1 MEKENKKNYL
11 KYSPSKYMIKNPLIS
26 VHKLKDYDTEED
38 IYTFLLNYEEE
49 GKEEHIVLGIIE
61 NTENLKE
68 NSEEVRNYICKQIEQ
83 NAEGANEFYNLER
96 LINEINNKQIP
107 FKFTLEGVDV
117 LLRDSYKCRELTTT
131 YSVIEDETGKVNKL
145 KKNFDLGVT
154 DKIKQDT
161 PNIMERIK
169 WARRRK
175 LLLDKMPTSEKELF
189 LKGENIKKFTEEK
202 NLDVIL
208 EQRRN
213 IIVDYLMQ
221 NYPVY
226 DYKSANKE
234 EDNTSILDK
243 YIYEKQKGIVL
254 EEEMEKQKEDQDIS
268 VGKQYINISN
278 EYLNAKEKGVS
289 IDAKII
295 LEKLEDKLFEKYAKT
310 GETHRRTIS
319 TIQNYEKFFE
329 LLKTR
334 RDFNARY
341 LALQY
346 NKIDFSVLRDCFE
359 KFSRDEE
366 LKVYLDK
373 KIDYIK
379 DIQLEKVEDTDY
391 KKNMSV
397 SDLYDFL
404 AKSSTR
410 KFAKKEEDI
419 ALIYAYESLKK
430 QIIFKNIEAVEKYNE
445 YADKSGFGCEIP
457 NEKRRSLENIPE
469 SAKEFYE
476 TENRV
481 R

>member
-1 MEKENKKNYL
+1 MGKENKKNYL
-11 KYSPSKYMIKNPLIS
+11 KYSPLKYMYKKPLIS

-38 IYTFLLNYEEE
+38 IYTFLLNYEDE
-49 GKEEHIVLGIIE
+49 GKEENIVLGIIE

-68 NSEEVRNYICKQIEQ
+68 NSEEITDHIFKQIEQ

-107 FKFTLEGVDV
+107 FKFTLEGIDV
-117 LLRDSYKCRELTTT
+117 LLRDSYKNRELTTT
-131 YSVIEDETGKVNKL
+131 YSVIEDETGKVNRL
-145 KKNFDLGVT
+145 KKNFDLEIT

-161 PNIMERIK
+161 PNIMARIK

-175 LLLDKMPTSEKELF
+175 LLLDKMPTSERELF

-226 DYKSANKE
+226 DYKI
-234 EDNTSILDK
+234 EDKADGNTNILGE
-243 YIYEKQKGIVL
+243 YIYEKQKGIIL
-254 EEEMEKQKEDQDIS
+254 EEEMEKQKEEQDITS
-268 VGKQYINISN
+268 KNQYINISN
-278 EYLNAKEKGVS
+278 QYLSAKEKGVS

-295 LEKLEDKLFEKYAKT
+295 LEKLEDKLFEKYTKT

-341 LALQY
+341 LALEY
-346 NKIDFSVLRDCFE
+346 SKIDFSVLRNCFE
-359 KFSRDEE
+359 KFSRDKE
-366 LKVYLDK
+366 LKTYLDK

-379 DIQLEKVEDTDY
+379 DRQLEKVEDSDY
-391 KKNMSV
+391 AQNTSV

-410 KFAKKEEDI
+410 KFVKKEEDV
-419 ALIYAYESLKK
+419 ALIRAYESLKK
-430 QIIFKNIEAVEKYNE
+430 QIILNNKDAVEKYNE
-445 YADKSGFGCEIP
+445 YADKSGFGCKIP
-457 NEKRRSLENIPE
+457 CEKRRKVENIPE
-469 SAKEFYE
+469 SAKCFYE
-476 TENRV
+476 TGNRE

>member
-1 MEKENKKNYL
+1 MGKENKKNYL
-11 KYSPSKYMIKNPLIS
+11 KYSPSKYMLNNPLIS
-26 VHKLKDYDTEED
+26 LHKLKDYNTEEE

-49 GKEEHIVLGIIE
+49 GKEEYIVLGIID

-68 NSEEVRNYICKQIEQ
+68 NSEQIRDYIYKQIEQ
-83 NAEGANEFYNLER
+83 NVEGTNEFYNLER

-107 FKFTLEGVDV
+107 FKFTLEGIEV
-117 LLRDSYKCRELTTT
+117 LLRDSHKYRELTTT
-131 YSVIEDETGKVNKL
+131 YSVIEDETGKANKL
-145 KKNFDLGVT
+145 KKNFDIETT
-154 DKIKQDT
+154 DKIKQST
-161 PNIMERIK
+161 PNIKERIK

-175 LLLDKMPTSEKELF
+175 LLLDRMPINERELF

-208 EQRRN
+208 EERRN
-213 IIVDYLMQ
+213 ILVDYLMQ

-226 DYKSANKE
+226 EYKSTSK
-234 EDNTSILDK
+234 EDNTNILNK

-254 EEEMEKQKEDQDIS
+254 EEEMEKQNEEQDIRLDE
-268 VGKQYINISN
+268 QYFNISN
-278 EYLNAKEKGVS
+278 KYLNAKEKGVS

-295 LEKLEDKLFEKYAKT
+295 LEKLEDKLFEKYTKT
-310 GETHRRTIS
+310 GETHKRTIS

-346 NKIDFSVLRDCFE
+346 NKIDFSVLKGCFE
-359 KFSRDEE
+359 KFSKDEE
-366 LKVYLDK
+366 LKIYLDK
-373 KIDYIK
+373 KIEYIK
-379 DIQLEKVEDTDY
+379 DIQLEKVEDRDY
-391 KKNMSV
+391 KQNMSV
-397 SDLYDFL
+397 ADLYDFL

-410 KFAKKEEDI
+410 KFAKKDEDV

-430 QIIFKNIEAVEKYNE
+430 QIILENRDAVEKYNE
-445 YADKSGFGCEIP
+445 YADKSGFGCKIP
-457 NEKRRSLENIPE
+457 YEKEKNLENIPE
-469 SAKEFYE
+469 SAKRFYE
-476 TENRV
+476 VENRE